1 MHRFAIAVICVAAL
15 GAGACGGGGGGSSVS
30 SFCATAKTDSKK
42 FSGQTNPDLKTTA
55 AAFKDLADKAP
66 SAIKGDMQTLS
77 TALTQIANNPASAAS
92 LGSDKKYS
100 QAADNITAWAK
111 KNCGFDLSAT

>member
-42 FSGQTNPDLKTTA
+42 FSGQTNPDLKNTHHTGA
-55 AAFKDLADKAP
+55 STWEVDSMQPRRGATKAVRVFRRMMR
-66 SAIKGDMQTLS
+66 IG
-77 TALTQIANNPASAAS
+77 
-92 LGSDKKYS
+92 
-100 QAADNITAWAK
+100 
-111 KNCGFDLSAT
+111 